1 VAISHHASV
10 AGSPDPGDKFAIVTA
25 ATDVGTQGRRADAC
39 IVSVPCNERGRADV
53 SSPATSGGND
63 LRSNA
68 RVSWDAAMEE
78 RLWEKKGIYRVRI
91 TRWDEVSA
99 ASVRVV
105 IGPEYGT
112 VTR

>member
-1 VAISHHASV
+1 
-10 AGSPDPGDKFAIVTA
+10 
-25 ATDVGTQGRRADAC
+25 
-39 IVSVPCNERGRADV
+39 
-53 SSPATSGGND
+53 
-63 LRSNA
+63 
-68 RVSWDAAMEE
+68 MEE